1 MVQVLKIEKNGDINY
16 INIDT
21 ITELYKKCGF
31 RKDIGFDKIT
41 SWKINEKSNN
51 NIELWGRTF
60 GKKNLKNTYKFPESL
75 NKKIYGN
82 CSIIYKEEEEITNLT
97 QEIWNKIYIENKFI
111 PYTNDIHNIISDNI
125 HNKEDKDE
133 YKDSHN
139 ENNEEKEEKKEDE
152 EDEEEEEEEDDD
164 DDDTISDMDCISLS
178 DNSELEEESY
188 IYSSEEEI

>member
-41 SWKINEKSNN
+41 SWKINENSNN

-75 NKKIYGN
+75 TKKIYGN
-82 CSIIYKEEEEITNLT
+82 CSIIYKEEE
-97 QEIWNKIYIENKFI
+97 
-111 PYTNDIHNIISDNI
+111 
-125 HNKEDKDE
+125 
-133 YKDSHN
+133 
-139 ENNEEKEEKKEDE
+139 
-152 EDEEEEEEEDDD
+152 
-164 DDDTISDMDCISLS
+164 
-178 DNSELEEESY
+178 
-188 IYSSEEEI
+188 